1 MSPQDKIKLSKL
13 LIECMKIDTE
23 DEYFKKRFDELNQFI
38 LDENPPTQ
46 KTLSIFSVQISKIF
60 SNISKEGYLK
70 EGWYWHEESYNILRQ
85 LMPKDLYD
93 KKIYILQNLQ
103 KNQLAPI
110 ISSMMNLQIKK
121 ILIDNIDFMIVEDEK
136 EYDFKYRTL

>member
-13 LIECMKIDTE
+13 LIECMKIDTK
-23 DEYFKKRFDELNQFI
+23 DEYFRKRFDELNQFI

-46 KTLSIFSVQISKIF
+46 KTLDIFYQTLSKLTKGI
-60 SNISKEGYLK
+60 ILK
-70 EGWYWHEESYNILRQ
+70 KDYCYVHEWRAILIQ
-85 LMPKDLYD
+85 LIPKDLYN

-103 KNQLAPI
+103 KNELAPI
-110 ISSMMNLQIKK
+110 ISSMINLEIKK
-121 ILIDNIDFMIVEDEK
+121 ILIDNLDFMVIDTEK

>member
-23 DEYFKKRFDELNQFI
+23 DKYFRKRFDELNQFI

-46 KTLSIFSVQISKIF
+46 KTLNIFYQTLSKLTNDI
-60 SNISKEGYLK
+60 ILK
-70 EGWYWHEESYNILRQ
+70 KDYWYVYEWREILIQ
-85 LMPKDLYD
+85 LMPKDLYN

-103 KNQLAPI
+103 KNELAPI
-110 ISSMMNLQIKK
+110 ISSMINLEIKK
-121 ILIDNIDFMIVEDEK
+121 ILIDNIDLMVIDQEK
-136 EYDFKYRTL
+136 EYDFKYRIL

>member
-46 KTLSIFSVQISKIF
+46 KILSIFSVQISKIF
-60 SNISKEGYLK
+60 GNVCKEGYIK
-70 EGWYWHEESYNILRQ
+70 EGWYWHRESYNILRQ
-85 LMPKDLYD
+85 LMPEDLYN

-103 KNQLAPI
+103 KNQLSPI
-110 ISSMMNLQIKK
+110 ISSMINLQIKK

-136 EYDFKYRTL
+136 EYNFAYRTL

>member
-23 DEYFKKRFDELNQFI
+23 DKYFRKRFDELNQFI

-46 KTLSIFSVQISKIF
+46 KTLDIFYQTLSKLTKDI
-60 SNISKEGYLK
+60 ILK
-70 EGWYWHEESYNILRQ
+70 KDYWYVYEWREILIQ
-85 LMPKDLYD
+85 LMPKDLYN

-103 KNQLAPI
+103 KNELAPI
-110 ISSMMNLQIKK
+110 ISSMINLEIKK
-121 ILIDNIDFMIVEDEK
+121 ILIDNIDLMVIDQEK
-136 EYDFKYRTL
+136 EYDFKYRIL